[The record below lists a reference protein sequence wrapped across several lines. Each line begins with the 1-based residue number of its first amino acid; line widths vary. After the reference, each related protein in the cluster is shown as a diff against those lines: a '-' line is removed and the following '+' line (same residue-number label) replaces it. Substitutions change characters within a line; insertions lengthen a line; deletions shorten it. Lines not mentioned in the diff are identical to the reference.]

1 MNQSAKSHSYSVVQV
16 NGACGRRESHPISRL
31 EHRFRLG
38 AQFVQQ
44 RVGQL
49 QTATPKLSCGEETR
63 ITTCL
68 FFLFILMSSFFSRA
82 PLLCNWLRT
91 REPCNPQQLHTAG
104 NGGRDLFQSRRLTCN
119 RSRLCP
125 RGEQRAASSPRF
137 VWLGPTVCE
146 RVEGFAGDVQHGESR
161 ALGLRGPPAGQ
172 GGLQGGRPV
181 ADHSQGLALHWD
193 DLTALR
199 FGGVGVWL
207 GH

>member
-1 MNQSAKSHSYSVVQV
+1 MRATRVSPDLQV
-16 NGACGRRESHPISRL
+16 
-31 EHRFRLG
+31 G
-38 AQFVQQ
+38 AQVPSWCPVCSAACRPASDCDSKVFLW
-44 RVGQL
+44 RRN
-49 QTATPKLSCGEETR
+49 ANNH
-63 ITTCL
+63 L
-68 FFLFILMSSFFSRA
+68 FSFLFILMSSLFSRA

-91 REPCNPQQLHTAG
+91 REPCNPLQLHTAG

-125 RGEQRAASSPRF
+125 RGEQQTTSSPRF
-137 VWLGPTVCE
+137 VRLGPTVCE

-172 GGLQGGRPV
+172 GGLQGGGPV